1 MFCSFLSGKDS
12 ESLRLGKHALRF
24 TFYVFTCYAYYAY
37 YAHKAHY
44 AHLSG
49 VPIIVTGLELR
60 AKKKGICHRHP
71 IQINLKSN
79 TMKNTVQRYEPFAYH
94 NENGT
99 KIAPLLTI
107 FNRKRIQRTLFA
119 SLHALSS
126 VINHHE
132 PLLHQGFD
140 ATVLD
145 RVAEHAEILAVRLI
159 AEHVL
164 EVDQCVGYRCAQCGR
179 PFAVLQCHGVVDL
192 LL

>member
-1 MFCSFLSGKDS
+1 MSYSFLSGKDS
-12 ESLRLGKHALRF
+12 ESLRLGKRALRF
-24 TFYVFTCYAYYAY
+24 TFYVLCLLYTRHRICEI
-37 YAHKAHY
+37 
-44 AHLSG
+44 G
-49 VPIIVTGLELR
+49 VRVARLELW

-99 KIAPLLTI
+99 KIALLLTI
-107 FNRKRIQRTLFA
+107 FNRKRMPVTLFA

-126 VINHHE
+126 VISHHE

-159 AEHVL
+159 AQHVL
-164 EVDQCVGYRCAQCGR
+164 EVDQCVGYRRAQCGR